1 MRVLPI
7 LVALVSV
14 LCAGLALW
22 KLMEAESGVAI
33 ERTTVG
39 RTPVAV
45 FRPEGGGPAPA
56 VLVAHGF
63 AGSTPLMRAYA
74 TTLAR
79 NGYLA
84 VTYDFLGHGRH
95 PDPLTGDVTTE
106 DGATR
111 RLVDQT
117 AEIAAFARA
126 HPAADGRLAILG
138 HSMAADI
145 IVRFTQETEDVATA
159 IPVSMFSPVV
169 TADSPESMLIIA
181 GEWEPFL
188 VDEAMRLLRLFA
200 GPDAQEGVTYG
211 DPAEGRAR
219 RVAVADNV
227 EHIGVLYSPEAMAEA
242 RDWLNAAFQRSGG
255 TGYADAR
262 GPWVLTLIFAMAALG
277 WPLSKLLPEVTTP
290 PRGAALRGRA
300 FWAAAAVPAVIT
312 PLVLTVGGFKFLPVV
327 VGDYLAQH
335 FALYGLLTGA
345 ALWVATRRR
354 ADGPRANRRALFL
367 AVAAV
372 AAYALIA
379 IGRPLDVY
387 VSAFTPTLARLP
399 IIVALFVGALPYFM
413 ADEWLTRGEGAPRWS
428 YAVTKL
434 LFLASLAAATALN
447 LSELFF
453 LIILAPALALFF
465 LVFGLF
471 SGWAYRATGHPFVG
485 AFANAVV
492 FAVAIG
498 VTFPMVAG

>member
-1 MRVLPI
+1 MRLLPI
-7 LVALVSV
+7 LVAV
-14 LCAGLALW
+14 LSILLAGLSLARLF
-22 KLMEAESGVAI
+22 EAESGVII
-33 ERTTVG
+33 ERERVG

-45 FRPEGGGPAPA
+45 FRPEEGEPAPA

-79 NGYLA
+79 NGYVA
-84 VTYDFLGHGRH
+84 ITFDFLGHGRH
-95 PDPLTGDVTTE
+95 PDPLTGDVTRE

-111 RLVDQT
+111 RLLDQT

-126 HPAADGRLAILG
+126 HPAADGRLAGLG
-138 HSMAADI
+138 HSMAADV
-145 IVRFTQETEDVATA
+145 IVRLAQETPDLATA

-169 TADSPESMLIIA
+169 TPDSPESMLVIV

-188 VDEAMRLLRLFA
+188 VDEALRVLRAFA
-200 GPDAQEGVTYG
+200 GPEAEEGVTYG
-211 DPAEGRAR
+211 DPAAGRAR

-242 RDWLNAAFQRSGG
+242 RDWVNVAFQRTGS
-255 TGYADAR
+255 GYADAR
-262 GPWVLTLIFAMAALG
+262 GPWVLTLILSMAALG
-277 WPLSKLLPEVTTP
+277 WPLSKLLPQVVWP
-290 PRGAALRGRA
+290 PRGAALRGRP
-300 FWAAAAVPAVIT
+300 FWLTAAVPAVLT
-312 PLVLTVGGFKFLPVV
+312 PLALSVVDLRFLPVV
-327 VGDYLAQH
+327 VGDYLAEH
-335 FALYGLLTGA
+335 FALYGVLTGA
-345 ALWVATRRR
+345 ALWLATRLRE
-354 ADGPRANRRALFL
+354 DGPRADRRALGL

-372 AAYALIA
+372 AGYALIGV
-379 IGRPLDVY
+379 GRPLDLY
-387 VSAFTPTLARLP
+387 VSSFTPTLARLP
-399 IIVALFVGALPYFM
+399 IIAALFAGALPYFM
-413 ADEWLTRGEGAPRWS
+413 ADEWLTRGEGAPRWA

-434 LFLASLAAATALN
+434 LFLASLAAAVALN
-447 LSELFF
+447 LEDLFF

-485 AFANAVV
+485 AFANALI

-498 VTFPMVAG
+498 VTFPMVTGA

>member
-7 LVALVSV
+7 LVAI
-14 LCAGLALW
+14 LALFAAGTALQRLW
-22 KLMEAESGVAI
+22 EAESGVLV
-33 ERTTVG
+33 ERERVG
-39 RTPVAV
+39 RTPVVV
-45 FRPEGGGPAPA
+45 FRPEGGDPAPA

-79 NGYLA
+79 NGYVA

-106 DGATR
+106 EGATR
-111 RLVDQT
+111 RLLDQT
-117 AEIAAFARA
+117 AEIAAYARA

-145 IVRFTQETEDVATA
+145 IVRFARQDDAVATA

-169 TADSPESMLIIA
+169 DADSPASMLVIV

-188 VDEAMRLLRLFA
+188 VDEAMRVLRLFA
-200 GPDAQEGVTYG
+200 GPDAEEGVTYG
-211 DPAEGRAR
+211 DPAAGRAR

-242 RDWLNAAFQRSGG
+242 RDWLGAVFQRAGS
-255 TGYADAR
+255 GYADAR

-277 WPLSKLLPEVTTP
+277 WPLSKLLPQVTSP

-300 FWAAAAVPAVIT
+300 FWAAALIPAVAT
-312 PLVLTVGGFKFLPVV
+312 PLALTVVDFKFLPVI
-327 VGDYLAQH
+327 VGDYLAGH
-335 FALYGLLTGA
+335 FAFYGALTGA

-354 ADGPRANRRALFL
+354 ADGPRADLRAL
-367 AVAAV
+367 AIGVAAV
-372 AAYALIA
+372 AGYALIA

-387 VSAFTPTLARLP
+387 VSSFTPTLARLP
-399 IIVALFVGALPYFM
+399 VIAALFAGTLPYFM
-413 ADEWLTRGEGAPRWS
+413 ADEWLTRGEGAPRWG
-428 YAVTKL
+428 YLVTKL
-434 LFLASLAAATALN
+434 LFLGSLAVATALD
-447 LSELFF
+447 LESLFF

-485 AFANAVV
+485 AFANALV

-498 VTFPMVAG
+498 VTFPMVTG